1 MPTNKLT
8 RNIQKLKIKSQS
20 KHSKSLYVSIKFLF
34 SFFFFYNLLY
44 KIIYTKKKII
54 HDIIECSKS
63 SLESFSLAFPCLRKN
78 ANNTIS
84 NIDFCSSFFKHE
96 IHENDIETISNSL
109 KFLFE
114 NTDDSQHSNIL
125 LPLVTLVTLQIHFI
139 LDVIEDVRDYS
150 LIYSNFVH
158 IIHPLRI

>member
-1 MPTNKLT
+1 MLFPCL
-8 RNIQKLKIKSQS
+8 ISMIFVDISSLKTINSN
-20 KHSKSLYVSIKFLF
+20 FF
-34 SFFFFYNLLY
+34 FFFFYNLLY
-44 KIIYTKKKII
+44 KIIHTKKKII

-139 LDVIEDVRDYS
+139 LDVIEDV
-150 LIYSNFVH
+150 
-158 IIHPLRI
+158 

>member
-44 KIIYTKKKII
+44 KII

-63 SLESFSLAFPCLRKN
+63 SLESFSLAFPCLREN

-84 NIDFCSSFFKHE
+84 NIDFCSSIFKHE

-125 LPLVTLVTLQIHFI
+125 LPLATLVTLQIHFI
-139 LDVIEDVRDYS
+139 IDVIEDVRDYS

-158 IIHPLRI
+158 IIPPLRI